1 MEPTSETKARDNE
14 MVKTIHLNG
23 KEYLIIGTAHV
34 SRESADLVDE
44 VIRQETP
51 DTVCVELCQGR
62 YQSMTDSDRWRNMDI
77 VKVIREKKSFL
88 LLANLMLSSFQKKV
102 AEKFDI
108 RPGEEMIRAVDRAQ
122 EVDAELVLA
131 DRNVQTT
138 LSRAWHSMG
147 FFKKISLLFQMVLS
161 VGSADDIEE
170 EEIEKLKSQDMLESI
185 LEDVGESHPALREI
199 LIDERD
205 RYLAHKIRHAQGEKI
220 VAVVGAGHMPGILRY
235 FNTPQEISALDEVP
249 PPGKLGKALKWG
261 IPLLVTALVIYG
273 FTQGG
278 AEAGAGMVG
287 WWIAANGIL
296 AGLGAIIAFG
306 HPATIA
312 SAVLAAPLTS
322 LNPMVAAGW
331 VSGLVEAFV
340 RKPKVMDFES
350 LGDDILSIKG
360 FWRNK
365 VTRVL
370 LVVVFTNLGSTF
382 GTLVALPMM
391 AQLLNAG

>member
-1 MEPTSETKARDNE
+1 MESTEKNSE
-14 MVKTIHLNG
+14 MVKRLTRDG

-34 SRESADLVDE
+34 SRESAELVE
-44 VIRQETP
+44 RVIEEETP
-51 DTVCVELCQGR
+51 DTVCVELCQAR
-62 YQSMTDSDRWRNMDI
+62 YQSMTDPDTWRNMDI
-77 VKVIREKKSFL
+77 IKVIREKKSFL
-88 LLANLMLSSFQKKV
+88 LLANLLLASFQKKV

-108 RPGEEMIRAVDRAQ
+108 RPGEEMIRAVAKAD
-122 EVDAELVLA
+122 EVNAELVLA

-147 FFKKISLLFQMVLS
+147 FFKKVSLLFQMLLS

-170 EEIEKLKSQDMLESI
+170 EEIEKLKNQDMLESV
-185 LEDVGESHPALREI
+185 LEDVGKSHPALREI

-205 RYLAHKIRHAQGEKI
+205 RYLAHNIRHAAGDKV
-220 VAVVGAGHMPGILRY
+220 VAVVGAGHLPGILRY
-235 FNTPQEISALDEVP
+235 FDNTIDISELDEVP
-249 PPGKLGKALKWG
+249 PPGKTGKVLKWG
-261 IPLLVTALVIYG
+261 LPLLVTALIIYG
-273 FTQGG
+273 FSSGG
-278 AEAGAGMVG
+278 AEAGAGMMG

-296 AGLGAIIAFG
+296 AGIGAIIAFG

-350 LGDDILSIKG
+350 LGDDILSVKG

-370 LVVVFTNLGSTF
+370 LVVVFTNLGSTI
-382 GTLVALPMM
+382 GTAVALPMM
-391 AQLLNAG
+391 ARILHG

>member
-1 MEPTSETKARDNE
+1 MESTEQNTE
-14 MVKTIHLNG
+14 MVKRLTRDG
-23 KEYLIIGTAHV
+23 KEYIIIGTAHV
-34 SRESADLVDE
+34 SRESAELVE
-44 VIRQETP
+44 RVIEEEKP
-51 DTVCVELCQGR
+51 NAVCVELCQAR
-62 YQSMTDSDRWRNMDI
+62 YQSMTERDAWRNMDI
-77 VKVIREKKSFL
+77 IKVIREKKSFL
-88 LLANLMLSSFQKKV
+88 LLANLLLASFQKKV

-108 RPGEEMIRAVDRAQ
+108 RPGEEMIRAVAKAD
-122 EVDAELVLA
+122 EVEAELVLA

-147 FFKKISLLFQMVLS
+147 FFKKVSLLFQMLLS

-170 EEIEKLKSQDMLESI
+170 EEIEKLKNQDMLESV
-185 LEDVGESHPALREI
+185 LEDVGKSHPALREI

-205 RYLAHKIRHAQGEKI
+205 RYLAHNIRHAAGDKV
-220 VAVVGAGHMPGILRY
+220 VAVVGAGHLPGILRY
-235 FNTPQEISALDEVP
+235 FDNAIDITTLDEVP
-249 PPGKLGKALKWG
+249 PPGKTGKVLKWG
-261 IPLLVTALVIYG
+261 LPLLVTALIIYG
-273 FTQGG
+273 FSSGG
-278 AEAGAGMVG
+278 AEAGAGMMG

-296 AGLGAIIAFG
+296 AGIGAIIAFG

-350 LGDDILSIKG
+350 LGDDILSVKG

-370 LVVVFTNLGSTF
+370 LVVVFTNLGSTI
-382 GTLVALPMM
+382 GTAVALPMM
-391 AQLLNAG
+391 ARILNG

>member
-1 MEPTSETKARDNE
+1 
-14 MVKTIHLNG
+14 MVKRLTRDG

-34 SRESADLVDE
+34 SRESAELVE
-44 VIRQETP
+44 RVIEEETP
-51 DTVCVELCQGR
+51 DTVCVELCQAR
-62 YQSMTDSDRWRNMDI
+62 YQSMTDPDTWRNMDI
-77 VKVIREKKSFL
+77 IKVIREKKSFL
-88 LLANLMLSSFQKKV
+88 LLANLLLASFQKKV

-108 RPGEEMIRAVDRAQ
+108 RPGEEMIRAVAKAD
-122 EVDAELVLA
+122 EVNAELVLA

-147 FFKKISLLFQMVLS
+147 FFKKVSLLFQMLLS

-170 EEIEKLKSQDMLESI
+170 EEIEKLKNQDMLESV
-185 LEDVGESHPALREI
+185 LEDVGKSHPALREI

-205 RYLAHKIRHAQGEKI
+205 RYLAHNIRHAAGDKV
-220 VAVVGAGHMPGILRY
+220 VAVVGAGHLPGILRY
-235 FNTPQEISALDEVP
+235 FDNTIDISELDEVP
-249 PPGKLGKALKWG
+249 PPGKTGKALKWG
-261 IPLLVTALVIYG
+261 LPLLVTALIIYG
-273 FTQGG
+273 FSSGG
-278 AEAGAGMVG
+278 AEAGAGMMG

-296 AGLGAIIAFG
+296 AGIGAIIAFG
-306 HPATIA
+306 HPATVA

-350 LGDDILSIKG
+350 LGDDILSVKG

-370 LVVVFTNLGSTF
+370 LVVVFTNLGSTI
-382 GTLVALPMM
+382 GTAVALPMM
-391 AQLLNAG
+391 ARILHG

>member
-1 MEPTSETKARDNE
+1 MEPTQSDKE
-14 MVKTIHLNG
+14 MVKRLTRDG
-23 KEYLIIGTAHV
+23 KEYIIIGTAHV
-34 SRESADLVDE
+34 SRESAELVERLITEE
-44 VIRQETP
+44 VP
-51 DTVCVELCQGR
+51 DTVCVELCQAR
-62 YQSMTDSDRWRNMDI
+62 HQSMTDSDSWRNMDI

-88 LLANLMLSSFQKKV
+88 LLANLLLASFQKKV
-102 AEKFDI
+102 ADKFDI
-108 RPGEEMIRAVDRAQ
+108 RPGEEMIRAVAKAS
-122 EVDAELVLA
+122 EINAELVLA

-138 LSRAWHSMG
+138 LSRAWRSMG
-147 FFKKISLLFQMVLS
+147 FFKKVSLLFQMVLS

-170 EEIEKLKSQDMLESI
+170 EEIEKLKNQDMLESV
-185 LEDVGESHPALREI
+185 LDDVGKSHPALREI

-205 RYLAHKIRHAQGEKI
+205 RYLAHNIRHAQGEKI
-220 VAVVGAGHMPGILRY
+220 VAVVGAGHLPGILRY
-235 FNTPQEISALDEVP
+235 FDTTIDMTKLDEVP
-249 PPGKLGKALKWG
+249 PPGKAGKVITWG
-261 IPLLVTALVIYG
+261 LPLIVTALIIYG
-273 FTQGG
+273 FSSGG
-278 AEAGAGMVG
+278 AQAGAGMMG

-296 AGLGAIIAFG
+296 AGIGAIIAFG

-312 SAVLAAPLTS
+312 SAILAAPLTS
-322 LNPMVAAGW
+322 LNPMIAAGW

-350 LGDDILSIKG
+350 LGDDILSVKG

-391 AQLLNAG
+391 ARILNG

>member
-1 MEPTSETKARDNE
+1 METTRIDDK
-14 MVKTIHLNG
+14 MVKRLMRDG
-23 KEYLIIGTAHV
+23 KEYIIIGTAHV
-34 SRESADLVDE
+34 SRESAELVE
-44 VIRQETP
+44 RVIEEEAP
-51 DTVCVELCQGR
+51 DTVCVELCQAR
-62 YQSMTDSDRWRNMDI
+62 HQSMTESDKWRNTDI

-88 LLANLMLSSFQKKV
+88 LLANLLLASFQKKV
-102 AEKFDI
+102 ADKFDI
-108 RPGEEMIRAVDRAQ
+108 RPGEEMIRAVAKAK
-122 EVDAELVLA
+122 EMDAELVLA

-138 LSRAWHSMG
+138 LSRAWHSMS

-161 VGSADDIEE
+161 VGSADEIEE
-170 EEIEKLKSQDMLESI
+170 EEIEKLKSQDMLESV
-185 LEDVGESHPALREI
+185 LEDVGKSHPAIREI

-205 RYLAHKIRHAQGEKI
+205 RYLAHNIRFAPGGKI
-220 VAVVGAGHMPGILRY
+220 VAVVGAGHLPGILRY
-235 FNTPQEISALDEVP
+235 FDTSIDTQALDEVP
-249 PPGKLGKALKWG
+249 PPSKWG
-261 IPLLVTALVIYG
+261 KILTWGLPIIVTGLIIYG
-273 FTQGG
+273 FASGG
-278 AEAGAGMVG
+278 AEAGAGMMG

-296 AGLGAIIAFG
+296 AGLGAILAFG

-322 LNPMVAAGW
+322 LNPMIAAGW

-340 RKPKVMDFES
+340 RKPKVMDFET
-350 LGDDILSIKG
+350 LGDDILSVKG

-391 AQLLNAG
+391 ARMLNG

>member
-1 MEPTSETKARDNE
+1 MESTEKNSE
-14 MVKTIHLNG
+14 MVKRLTRDG

-34 SRESADLVDE
+34 SRESAELVE
-44 VIRQETP
+44 RVIEEETP
-51 DTVCVELCQGR
+51 DTVCVELCQAR
-62 YQSMTDSDRWRNMDI
+62 YQSMTDPDTWRNMDI
-77 VKVIREKKSFL
+77 IKVIREKKSFL
-88 LLANLMLSSFQKKV
+88 LLANLLLASFQKKV

-108 RPGEEMIRAVDRAQ
+108 RPGEEMIRAVAKAD
-122 EVDAELVLA
+122 EVNAELVLA

-147 FFKKISLLFQMVLS
+147 FFKKVSLLFQMLLS

-170 EEIEKLKSQDMLESI
+170 EEIEKLKNQDMLESV
-185 LEDVGESHPALREI
+185 LEDVGKSHPALREI

-205 RYLAHKIRHAQGEKI
+205 RYLAHNIRHAAGDKV
-220 VAVVGAGHMPGILRY
+220 VAVVGAGHLPGILRY
-235 FNTPQEISALDEVP
+235 FDNTIDISELDEVP
-249 PPGKLGKALKWG
+249 PPGKTGKALKWG
-261 IPLLVTALVIYG
+261 LPLLVTALIIYG
-273 FTQGG
+273 FSSGG
-278 AEAGAGMVG
+278 AEAGAGMMG

-296 AGLGAIIAFG
+296 AGIGAIIAFG
-306 HPATIA
+306 HPATVA

-350 LGDDILSIKG
+350 LGDDILSVKG

-370 LVVVFTNLGSTF
+370 LVVVFTNLGSTI
-382 GTLVALPMM
+382 GTAVALPMM
-391 AQLLNAG
+391 ARILHG

>member
-1 MEPTSETKARDNE
+1 MESTEQNTE
-14 MVKTIHLNG
+14 MVKRLTRNG
-23 KEYLIIGTAHV
+23 KEYIIIGTAHV
-34 SRESADLVDE
+34 SRESAELVE
-44 VIRQETP
+44 RVIEEEKP
-51 DTVCVELCQGR
+51 DTVCVELCQAR
-62 YQSMTDSDRWRNMDI
+62 HQSMTERDAWRNMDI
-77 VKVIREKKSFL
+77 IKVIREKKSFL
-88 LLANLMLSSFQKKV
+88 LLANLLLASFQKKV

-108 RPGEEMIRAVDRAQ
+108 RPGEEMIRAVAKAD
-122 EVDAELVLA
+122 EVEAELVLA

-147 FFKKISLLFQMVLS
+147 FFKKVSLLFQMLLS

-170 EEIEKLKSQDMLESI
+170 EEIEKLKNQDMLESV
-185 LEDVGESHPALREI
+185 LEDVGKSHPALREI

-205 RYLAHKIRHAQGEKI
+205 RYLAHNIRHAAGNKV
-220 VAVVGAGHMPGILRY
+220 VAVVGAGHLPGILRY
-235 FNTPQEISALDEVP
+235 FDNTIDITSLDEVP
-249 PPGKLGKALKWG
+249 PPGKTGKVLKWG
-261 IPLLVTALVIYG
+261 LPLLVTALIIYG
-273 FTQGG
+273 FSSGG
-278 AEAGAGMVG
+278 AEAGAGMMG

-296 AGLGAIIAFG
+296 AGIGAIIAFG

-350 LGDDILSIKG
+350 LGDDILSVKG

-370 LVVVFTNLGSTF
+370 LVVVFTNLGSTI
-382 GTLVALPMM
+382 GTAVALPMM
-391 AQLLNAG
+391 ARILNG